1 MQKSLVKLAKKLPW
15 AVLLFMLAGI
25 ALLESMLFDK
35 IIPSFNNRC
44 TVPLVFAAFFLLMV
58 KLCHREKSYT
68 APKISTM
75 VIYGVHSAV
84 GVFLGKFIFAGL
96 ALPTL
101 LHFAVSLLA
110 VTIVSVAVAWILR
123 YIKPLHWIFS
133 GDR

>member
-1 MQKSLVKLAKKLPW
+1 
-15 AVLLFMLAGI
+15 
-25 ALLESMLFDK
+25 
-35 IIPSFNNRC
+35 
-44 TVPLVFAAFFLLMV
+44 VFAAFFLLMV
-58 KLCHREKSYT
+58 KLCQREKAYA
-68 APKISTM
+68 APKVSTM

-84 GVFLGKFIFAGL
+84 SVFLGKFIFAGL
-96 ALPTL
+96 TLPTL